1 MAVDLTACPA
11 CKGTLVQPVEWSTIG
26 ETHWYAKL
34 RCPDCELLRNVVFDN
49 ATAERYDRQLD
60 QGTAVLLIGYRE
72 LDWVFMLDEVEVFA
86 EALRTDAVLPE
97 DF

>member
-1 MAVDLTACPA
+1 MAVDLTVCPV

-26 ETHWYAKL
+26 ETHWYAEL

-49 ATAERYDRQLD
+49 ATAERY
-60 QGTAVLLIGYRE
+60 YRE

-86 EALRTDAVLPE
+86 EALRTGAVLPE